1 MELGFLSGID
11 TLNASNMEYFI
22 LPECIENEV
31 TISLKNIKF
40 ADPYGVI
47 MLILLIKHLRS
58 RSINVKII
66 PPISLDVLNWLERM
80 NFFAEVENDCEFT
93 SDVLHLRSNT
103 RNPSRSLKEI
113 THITSENR
121 ITSVVEV
128 LAHILIEDYGFEPNI
143 VYRLCGVMIET
154 FQNIPQHSNPKD
166 KIDPYGIAAIQSYKD
181 HFYLVVGDIGVGIK
195 ESLNLNPKYRKKN
208 FTNLESIRAVLEKGA
223 SRFKEKGRGGQIKRV
238 CEIVSSLGGM
248 ILIRSGINLVAVKG
262 ASIKFWNVNFFP
274 GTQIGIKIPHT
285 TLRWTGAIFDESIYH
300 AYFEHPDGSWYM
312 LWMTYDKERRGWGVH
327 ANYDKSGVTKPK
339 LERDWYGQ
347 PHGDK
352 NWRFNT
358 MEEALD
364 HFYRKRY
371 IPRIKH
377 GYRLIMGNVPDGWL
391 REPPIPASGLKVKAE
406 TSILKK
412 PL

>member
-1 MELGFLSGID
+1 MKLGFHPKIE
-11 TLNASNMEYFI
+11 TLNASSVEYFI
-22 LPECIENEV
+22 SPEDWRGEV
-31 TISLKNIKF
+31 IISLKNIKF
-40 ADPYGVI
+40 VDPYGVI

-58 RSINVKII
+58 RSINVKIT

-80 NFFAEVENDCEFT
+80 NFFAEIENDCEFT
-93 SDVLHLRSNT
+93 SDVLHLRSNV

-121 ITSVVEV
+121 VTSVVEV

-154 FQNIPQHSNPKD
+154 FQNIPQHSNPGD
-166 KIDPYGIAAIQSYKD
+166 KVDPYGIAAIQSYKD

-208 FTNLESIRAVLEKGA
+208 FTNLEAIRAVLEKGA
-223 SRFKEKGRGGQIKRV
+223 SRFKERGRGGQIKRV
-238 CEIVSSLGGM
+238 CEIVSSLGGTT
-248 ILIRSGINLVAVKG
+248 LIRSGSNLVAVKG
-262 ASIKFWNVNFFP
+262 ASIKFWSVNSFP
-274 GTQIGIKIPHT
+274 GTQIGIKIPHA
-285 TLRWTGAIFDESIYH
+285 TLKWTKAVFGELPVYY

-312 LWMTYDKERRGWGVH
+312 LWMIKDKRDWSVY
-327 ANYDKSGVTKPK
+327 ANYDKSGVNKPK
-339 LERDWYGQ
+339 LEREWYRQ
-347 PHGDK
+347 SHGDK

-377 GYRLIMGNVPDGWL
+377 GYRLIVGNIPDGWF
-391 REPPIPASGLKVKAE
+391 RGSPIPASEFKVTSE
-406 TSILKK
+406 TPILKK